1 MPIAARL
8 WVADWE
14 GMPTPYREM
23 VIERAMPI
31 IYEAVRPKMTPGQM
45 FQSFS
50 RNVPVNAP
58 EILRWPFELVQVN
71 GDMGEVESVD
81 YVAWRRPS

>member
-14 GMPTPYREM
+14 GMPTPYKEM

-31 IYEAVRPKMTPGQM
+31 IYEAVAPKRQIGLL
-45 FQSFS
+45 SKI
-50 RNVPVNAP
+50 RVDVPTTMP
-58 EILRWPFELVQVN
+58 PILRWPFELVQVN
-71 GDMGEVESVD
+71 GENEEVESVD
-81 YVAWRRPS
+81 YVAWKKPS